1 METKYNVIII
11 DDIQSEIDIVKR
23 IINVAGL
30 SDYLNV
36 YECLYV
42 KQGGDDK
49 TLSVLLPKLNR
60 VDIGIIDWLFEN
72 EFGGDDAIEAGG
84 LCATNLVKEKFPNC
98 KILFATKFPL
108 DAKDARIVKK
118 YDAIHLKK
126 ETDDAALYQ
135 GKKRLE
141 DDILKECIKQRLFEI
156 SANETAKKE
165 CFQAIQGDTIEWDS
179 QITIGTERWT
189 FENLF
194 FIYKNQPKEKINE
207 LFKKYLVRFP
217 KIKPREGVNRWEKAT
232 GLYKSPLK
240 DYYFLLY
247 GSYYAELTNI
257 TNKAK
262 LFLDNLFEFLLT
274 YLKTI
279 DNNDEKKENESLT
292 QIKNNILE
300 RAESICN
307 IREKVPIIS
316 ENPYIALQQFT
327 KKLISRLISITSY
340 VLFDMSVPSILYL
353 FTKNDF
359 QSTNNAKLISHF
371 LFIFEMRYD
380 EQQSDFE
387 SFIYE
392 FSEPKGKTF
401 KVYKP
406 IDRKYT
412 TILGTMEEAGSCS
425 DYELDF
431 ISSYFKEI
439 KDRVQKENNDI
450 INAYFNETFNVL
462 NGSEVL
468 KNRNNS

>member
-1 METKYNVIII
+1 MNKKLTVLII
-11 DDIQSEIDIVKR
+11 DDDFS
-23 IINVAGL
+23 
-30 SDYLNV
+30 
-36 YECLYV
+36 
-42 KQGGDDK
+42 
-49 TLSVLLPKLNR
+49 
-60 VDIGIIDWLFEN
+60 DIGVIKEMLQYTGYFAYMNVHDVRYIEQNDNNEEN
-72 EFGGDDAIEAGG
+72 G
-84 LCATNLVKEKFPNC
+84 T
-98 KILFATKFPL
+98 
-108 DAKDARIVKK
+108 
-118 YDAIHLKK
+118 LK
-126 ETDDAALYQ
+126 Q
-135 GKKRLE
+135 F
-141 DDILKECIKQRLFEI
+141 INQNKECIDIALIDFLFPGYEKTVEYGGEQAARMVRERFPFCEIIFCTRHGDKVSDGKIFSKFNASPWAKSNMEDGKRIGKLRMQDAIKEWVKSKLFEI

-217 KIKPREGVNRWEKAT
+217 KIKPRESVNRWEEAT